1 MLHSTPSAQ
10 LAAATSSLFEIVVT
24 ALEAKDRLL
33 PDGPLFDSKID
44 WCKEIDFYLEE
55 RSSGWVWG
63 FTFHAYEEFQ
73 DSELP
78 LFTMP
83 EATPQT
89 TKRDAFL
96 AGASDLC
103 WALTGSEE
111 LPFVATDTTLL
122 IAGYGTGGIAGIF
135 SMTRPGP
142 WL

>member
-1 MLHSTPSAQ
+1 MLNSTPAAQ
-10 LAAATSSLFEIVVT
+10 PEVATPSLFEVVVS

-33 PDGPLFDSKID
+33 GDGPLFDSMTD

-63 FTFHAYEEFQ
+63 FTFHAFEDVQ

-78 LFTMP
+78 QFTL
-83 EATPQT
+83 PQAMSHM

-96 AGASDLC
+96 AGAAVLC

-111 LPFVATDTTLL
+111 LPFIATDTTLL
-122 IAGYGTGGIAGIF
+122 IAGYGTGGFAGIY